1 MYLSLKYTVKE
12 SFPTISNNE
21 ESNEFRD
28 FDKIA
33 YFFLKISENI
43 LYSQIYLSGKLLW
56 TSLDCFWAS
65 Q

>member
-12 SFPTISNNE
+12 AFPTISNNE

-33 YFFLKISENI
+33 YFSLKYLKIFCTHKS
-43 LYSQIYLSGKLLW
+43 
-56 TSLDCFWAS
+56 T
-65 Q
+65 

>member
-33 YFFLKISENI
+33 YFFLKIS
-43 LYSQIYLSGKLLW
+43 
-56 TSLDCFWAS
+56 
-65 Q
+65 